1 MSDSINSPSVA
12 GHLAVSGEFTIYTAG
27 EWRER
32 LLTAVTGQAEVSL
45 DLSEVSEID
54 TAGLQLLIA
63 TQREV
68 HAAGGTLHL
77 AGPSAAVREVLSFC
91 HLNDFFGLGAG
102 EQAGEPS

>member
-1 MSDSINSPSVA
+1 MSDVVTTSNAP

-32 LLTAVTGQAEVSL
+32 LLAAVTGQAEVSL
-45 DLSEVSEID
+45 DLSEISEID

-68 HAAGGTLHL
+68 HAAGGSLHL
-77 AGPSAAVREVLSFC
+77 AAPSAAVREVLSFC
-91 HLNDFFGLGAG
+91 HMNDFFGLTAG
-102 EQAGEPS
+102 DHAGDPS